1 MIGYFDEVVIP
12 LVLMLPKMSGY
23 VKTFKEKNNKL
34 MSLHTDDEKLLE
46 KYEAI
51 WAKID
56 LFSHESFTII
66 FIDSV
71 LVYESKYYL
80 TVYVQHC
87 AYKSL
92 NTQIVDYMGDNLF
105 ESDKN

>member
-1 MIGYFDEVVIP
+1 MGCFDEVIIP
-12 LVLMLPKMSGY
+12 LVLILPKMSGY
-23 VKTFKEKNNKL
+23 VKTFKEKNNKS
-34 MSLHTDDEKLLE
+34 MSLRIDDENLLE

-51 WAKID
+51 WTKTD
-56 LFSHESFTII
+56 LFIHESFTII

-80 TVYVQHC
+80 TVYVCHC
-87 AYKSL
+87 AYKTL
-92 NTQIVDYMGDNLF
+92 NTLIVDYIGDNHF